1 MKLNRIFVPTDFSE
15 TANLAVRQAVVLAQ
29 MYQAELV
36 VLHAR
41 LLYDD
46 DSSQLPEAVERLKQE
61 EARILTKLKQSVPQ
75 SNPAVSI
82 RHEIIRGYSAPSAIL
97 GYVNQNDFDL
107 IVIGTHGR
115 SGIEQ
120 LLLGSVAEKIVRY
133 APSPVLTVHRKSTV
147 IESYQNIIVPFDFS
161 EHAQRALR
169 TAFRVSPEKG
179 EIHLVYVFEKD
190 THPEMYS
197 WNLASSID
205 LMPQLEIKIRQKMD
219 AVLHTLKTGGRTVHK
234 IIMDGTPHKK
244 IAEYVNN
251 AQAELVIMSTQ
262 GLVGLDRF
270 LLGSTTERIIRSV
283 NTQILTL
290 KQRQLI

>member
-1 MKLNRIFVPTDFSE
+1 MKLNRILVPSDFSD

-29 MYQAELV
+29 IYQAELI

-41 LLYDD
+41 LIYDD
-46 DSSQLPEAVERLKQE
+46 DSSQLPEAIERLKKE
-61 EARILTKLKQSVPQ
+61 EAQILHRMQESVTNA
-75 SNPAVSI
+75 NPAIPI

-120 LLLGSVAEKIVRY
+120 LLLGSVAEKVVRY
-133 APSPVLTVHRKSTV
+133 APSPVLTVNRESSI
-147 IESYQNIIVPFDFS
+147 IESYKNIIVPFDFS
-161 EHAQRALR
+161 EHALRALR
-169 TAFRVSPEKG
+169 TALRVSPDDA
-179 EIHLVYVFEKD
+179 EIHLLYVFEKD

-205 LMPQLEIKIRQKMD
+205 LRPQVQIKAREKMD
-219 AVLHTLKTGGRTVHK
+219 AVLSTLQVGNRQIHK
-234 IIMDGTPHKK
+234 IITDGAPHKK
-244 IAEYVNN
+244 IAEYVNSH
-251 AQAELVIMSTQ
+251 QTELVIMATQ

-290 KQRQLI
+290 KQKQLI

>member
-29 MYQAELV
+29 IYQAELI

-41 LLYDD
+41 LMYDD
-46 DSSQLPEAVERLKQE
+46 DSSRLPEALERLKQE
-61 EARILTKLKQSVPQ
+61 ETRILNKMHQSVTHAD
-75 SNPAVSI
+75 PATPI

-107 IVIGTHGR
+107 VVIGTHGR

-133 APSPVLTVHRKSTV
+133 APSPVLTVHRKSPV
-147 IESYQNIIVPFDFS
+147 IETYKKIIVPFDFS

-169 TAFRVSPEKG
+169 TALRVSPDDA

-190 THPEMYS
+190 AYPEMYS

-205 LMPQLEIKIRQKMD
+205 LMPQVQIKAREKMD
-219 AVLHTLKTGGRTVHK
+219 ALLNNLNIGNRQIHK
-234 IIMDGTPHKK
+234 IIMNGTPHKK
-244 IAEYVNN
+244 IAEYVNSQ
-251 AQAELVIMSTQ
+251 QAELVIMATQ

-290 KQRQLI
+290 KQKQLI